1 MYFHF
6 VCRTSSEPLS
16 DSMELPTSNARN
28 PLNFESFQLEAMWD
42 MAAAYGSAHRSGD
55 TRLGLQSA
63 TTSHNVLLWDDGFAP
78 PAISSSLTSASS
90 SPSDA
95 HPIPGSSSP
104 KSRDSESL
112 RVKSDPRVVVNPTDN
127 TGRISKKFKCDQR
140 VVEIEL
146 SRTTEDNIP
155 ISEESLQTIESRGVD
170 ANEDWRLCV
179 DAACL
184 MSVFDP
190 QQQMKVYRRDWEA
203 GLDMRGCYTAIGVVT
218 FDTQS
223 AMDISVKYLMEKL
236 PEVAKPT
243 DNLHYLKAMVEHLQQ
258 QHKMIMKRKTQSN
271 QNVWDIYYGAM
282 AKALQNEKAK
292 KETQGI
298 STNTSL
304 GYFVKPPIPSHKG

>member
-1 MYFHF
+1 MQIFHLIF
-6 VCRTSSEPLS
+6 LCFLFPAVFHATVDASPLA
-16 DSMELPTSNARN
+16 LR
-28 PLNFESFQLEAMWD
+28 
-42 MAAAYGSAHRSGD
+42 
-55 TRLGLQSA
+55 
-63 TTSHNVLLWDDGFAP
+63 AP
-78 PAISSSLTSASS
+78 
-90 SPSDA
+90 
-95 HPIPGSSSP
+95 
-104 KSRDSESL
+104 
-112 RVKSDPRVVVNPTDN
+112 NN
-127 TGRISKKFKCDQR
+127 QR

-155 ISEESLQTIESRGVD
+155 ISEESLQTIESHGVD

-223 AMDISVKYLMEKL
+223 EMDMSVKYLMEKL

-243 DNLHYLKAMVEHLQQ
+243 DNLHYLNAMVEHLQL

-271 QNVWDIYYGAM
+271 QDVWDIYYGAM

-298 STNTSL
+298 STNTST